1 MDSQSRLWQQV
12 YAAYEARDLDEAR
25 RLLAN
30 RKEDYACHDILLCGD
45 ENYVRWLL
53 SNELIQPPG
62 NTEETWP
69 ELQELQLQCN
79 SLLEQKRPA
88 CILSGKIP
96 TEDKE

>member
-12 YAAYEARDLDEAR
+12 YAAYEARDLDEER

-62 NTEETWP
+62 NTEEPWP
-69 ELQELQLQCN
+69 GLQELQLQCN
-79 SLLEQKRPA
+79 SLIEQKRPA

-96 TEDKE
+96 TEAKE

>member
-69 ELQELQLQCN
+69 GLQELQLQCN
-79 SLLEQKRPA
+79 SLIEQKRPA

-96 TEDKE
+96 TEAKE